1 MIRLSLVTV
10 VVAVALVGSACETPP
25 SSPPPTDH
33 PRAPTVS
40 DESLAAALPMDANG
54 KPILLTV
61 DGSPLTIGPKRVDA
75 IGAAAICSDLKNDCV
90 QVTKDLDSCV
100 DKVPRCT
107 TETPWLEEAPC
118 CATACVLAYQE
129 ERRLGAS
136 PLEANR
142 AVFSSTHECFPG
154 LQAQVRAAGGSP
166 RRLPR
171 RAP

>member
-1 MIRLSLVTV
+1 MIRCSL
-10 VVAVALVGSACETPP
+10 VAVAMALVSSACEAPR
-25 SSPPPTDH
+25 SSPPPTDY
-33 PRAPTVS
+33 PRPPTVS
-40 DESLAAALPMDANG
+40 DESLAAALPKDANG

-90 QVTKDLDSCV
+90 QVTKDPDSCI
-100 DKVPRCT
+100 DKVLRCA

-118 CATACVLAYQE
+118 CPAACVLAYQE

-136 PLEANR
+136 PSDANA

-154 LQAQVRAAGGSP
+154 LQAQYRAAGGTP
-166 RRLPR
+166 HLFPR